1 MSYEL
6 LFSTEDYLFFDVM
19 MMLRIIFN
27 ISVASLLM
35 LSNSVD
41 DK

>member
-6 LFSTEDYLFFDVM
+6 LFSMKDYLFFDVM

>member
-1 MSYEL
+1 MSY
-6 LFSTEDYLFFDVM
+6 DLFFVVM

-35 LSNSVD
+35 FSYSVD